1 MRSLFLATCALIA
14 ATPTFAADARPE
26 IGSFGFDTAGMD
38 RNVRPGDDFTAFAG
52 GKYLHALEIPAD
64 RSNYGMFTRL
74 TELSQTR
81 TRGIVEA
88 AAAKGRPGS
97 EARKIG
103 DFYASHIDEAAIE
116 ARGLAPI
123 KPELAAINAIG
134 DRAALAKAFGIASR
148 RGIATP
154 IVVGVAPDRKDPD
167 AVTASARQG
176 GLGLPDRD
184 YYLDTANPRFAEA
197 RVKYQAHLARLL
209 TLAGYEAKA
218 LGADARAKAVYDL
231 EAAIAAVHW
240 SRVESREAEKTYN
253 PVKRTD
259 LAAAYPG
266 IDWSALLTA
275 AGLEGEAVVNIA
287 NPSAIIGTGKLVDTA
302 PLAVWKDY
310 LALRT
315 IASAASVLPK
325 AFVDA
330 DFDFNRKTLG
340 GQPEIQ
346 PRWKRGV
353 DATSAALGEAIGK
366 QYTAQYFPPES
377 KAKADELVRNIIAA
391 MDQRLA
397 NLAWM
402 DPATRVQAREK
413 LGVFTPKIG
422 YPAKGRDYSA
432 LKIVRGDAYGN
443 ARRAAEFA
451 YQRQLDKL
459 GTRVDRGEWSMT
471 PMTVNAYAN
480 FGWNE
485 IVFPAAIL
493 QAPFFDAAADP
504 AINYGGI
511 GAVIGHE
518 ISHHFDDQGRKYDKT
533 GRLADWWTP
542 QDVTR
547 FKALTDKVVTQ
558 YNAYEPLPGNRVN
571 GALTLGEN
579 MADLAG
585 ITIAHD
591 AWQRSLGG
599 KPAPVIDGLT
609 GEQRFFLGFA
619 QVWRQKYRDAALIQQ
634 LVTDPHTPGHFRPYV
649 VRNIDSFYAAFD
661 AKPGDRMYLAPAE
674 RLRVW

>member
-1 MRSLFLATCALIA
+1 MRSLFLTTCALIA
-14 ATPTFAADARPE
+14 VSASTAFAADSKPE
-26 IGSFGFDTAGMD
+26 LGSFGFDTAGMD
-38 RNVRPGDDFTAFAG
+38 RSVRPGDDFVAFAG
-52 GKYLHALEIPAD
+52 GKYLKALEIPAD

-88 AAAKGRPGS
+88 AASAAPGT

-103 DFYASHIDEAAIE
+103 DFYTSYLDEAAIE

-123 KPELAAINAIG
+123 KPELDAIAAIN
-134 DRAALAKAFGIASR
+134 DRVALAAALGTASR
-148 RGIATP
+148 RGIGTP
-154 IVVGVAPDRKDPD
+154 IGVGVAPDRKNPD

-184 YYLDTANPRFAEA
+184 YYLDTANPKFAEA
-197 RVKYQAHLARLL
+197 RTKYQAYLARLL
-209 TLAGYEAKA
+209 TLAGYDN
-218 LGADARAKAVYDL
+218 ADARAKAVYDL
-231 EAAIAAVHW
+231 EAAIAATHW
-240 SRVESREAEKTYN
+240 TRVESRQAEKTYN
-253 PVKRTD
+253 PVPRAD
-259 LAAAYPG
+259 LAAGYPG
-266 IDWSALLTA
+266 VDWTALLTA
-275 AGLEGEAVVNIA
+275 AGLNAEPVINVAT
-287 NPSAIIGTGKLVDTA
+287 PSAIIGTGKLVETA

-315 IASAASVLPK
+315 LASAAPVLPK
-325 AFVDA
+325 GFVEA
-330 DFDFNRKTLG
+330 DFEFNRKTLG

-377 KAKADELVRNIIAA
+377 KAKADELVRNIIGA
-391 MDQRLA
+391 MDARLS

-413 LGVFTPKIG
+413 LAVFTPKIG
-422 YPAKGRDYSA
+422 YPDKWRDYSA
-432 LKIVRGDAYGN
+432 LQVVPGDAYGN

-459 GTRVDRGEWSMT
+459 GKRVDRSEWGMT

-547 FKALTDKVVTQ
+547 FKALTDKVVAQ
-558 YNAYEPLPGNRVN
+558 YGAYEPLPGARVN
-571 GALTLGEN
+571 GSLTLGEN

-591 AWQRSLGG
+591 AYKRSLGG

-609 GEQRFFLGFA
+609 GDQRFFLGWS
-619 QVWRQKYRDAALIQQ
+619 QVWRQKYRDASLTQQ

-649 VRNIDSFYAAFD
+649 VRNIDSFYSAFD
-661 AKPGDRMYLAPAE
+661 AKPGDKMYLAPAE
-674 RLRVW
+674 RLKVW